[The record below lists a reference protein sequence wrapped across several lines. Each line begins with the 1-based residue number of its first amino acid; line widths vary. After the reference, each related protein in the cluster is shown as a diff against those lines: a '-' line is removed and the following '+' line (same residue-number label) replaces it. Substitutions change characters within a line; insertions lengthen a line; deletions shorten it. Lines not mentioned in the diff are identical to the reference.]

1 MTITVG
7 VTYIITGCPE
17 ERSSIK
23 TMTGIASAIRPSVGS
38 SSCEKVSPFAIGRHL
53 GAMTPGQRD
62 LFKQAVFRFV
72 PLPSDW
78 PTDFAIITA
87 YDPDGLPTSPELNLA
102 ADAALEADLR
112 AAGYRLHRITGGSA
126 DGVHLEPGW
135 GVPIG
140 LPGAVELGRR
150 YRQVAVFYVR
160 AGALTLVDCED
171 GSAEDLGLDFRAV

>member
-1 MTITVG
+1 
-7 VTYIITGCPE
+7 
-17 ERSSIK
+17 
-23 TMTGIASAIRPSVGS
+23 
-38 SSCEKVSPFAIGRHL
+38 
-53 GAMTPGQRD
+53 MTPGQRD

-140 LPGAVELGRR
+140 LPGAVEFGRR
-150 YRQVAVFYVR
+150 YRQVAVFAVR
-160 AGALTLVDCED
+160 TGRLALVDCED